1 MISLAR
7 FPSILCLALL
17 LASPRA
23 LARSGDTSDAER
35 AKTLDE
41 YLTRS
46 AAFGFSG
53 GVLVARHGTPLI
65 CKGYGLADREREIP
79 WTAETA
85 FDIGSLTKAFTA
97 AAVLE
102 LATDGKLATGDPISK
117 FLDAVPEDKTGI
129 TIHHLLT
136 HTSGLVRDAGN
147 RGVQTTRDDMTKLVL
162 ATKLQSKP
170 GETYSYSNAGY
181 VLLAAIVERASGEDY
196 RAFMRHRVFDPLG
209 MSKTGFYGDASRW
222 SRDRVAHSY
231 FETAEEGCP
240 LDWPQTWSATGNG
253 HVISTL
259 GDFLRWDAGLRGNA
273 ILTDDAKHAMWSPHA
288 PAGDRFAYGYGWMV
302 EKGAST
308 KLQFHTGYYR
318 SFGTEFRR
326 YTSEDLAILVATNEG
341 FAGGTAQQ
349 VAITDPVATIALGR
363 AQAMPPAVVQL
374 DPKLAA
380 RIQGTYRTASGARF
394 EFALRHGALVVE
406 AEGQEAFDALS
417 GADAARRAEYAKLD
431 QRTTTLNA
439 AIQKGDRAL
448 AAGALDAA
456 GKDMFAGAFDAGWS
470 NLAKQFGPF
479 LGFDVLGTAPC
490 PFADGRARTYV
501 RLRFEREPVIV
512 SFGYR
517 GESFFDLSTWEKVP
531 NPSAIPVAPLSPTQ
545 LATWDLWSKKGT
557 TIELGVE
564 GEKIVSITFPLREPA
579 ITASRAE

>member
-1 MISLAR
+1 MAFAR
-7 FPSILCLALL
+7 
-17 LASPRA
+17 PRGGG
-23 LARSGDTSDAER
+23 LDTSDEER
-35 AKTLDE
+35 AKTIDD

-46 AAFGFSG
+46 AAFGFAG
-53 GVLVARHGTPLI
+53 GVLVARHGNALL

-117 FLDAVPEDKTGI
+117 YLDAVPEDKTGI

-147 RGVQTTRDDMTKLVL
+147 RGVQTTRDEMVKLVL
-162 ATKLQSKP
+162 ATTLQSKP
-170 GETYSYSNAGY
+170 GEKYSYSNAGY

-209 MSKTGFYGDASRW
+209 MTKTGFYGDASRW
-222 SRDRVAHSY
+222 SRDAVAHAY

-259 GDFLRWDAGLRGNA
+259 GDFLRWDVGLRGKE
-273 ILTDDAKHAMWSPHA
+273 LLSDDAKRAMWTPHA
-288 PAGDRFAYGYGWMV
+288 PAGDRFGYGYGWLV
-302 EKGAST
+302 AKAGGP
-308 KLQFHTGYYR
+308 KLQFHNGYYR

-326 YTSEDLAILVATNEG
+326 YPDEELAILVATNEG

-363 AQAMPPAVVQL
+363 PHELPPAVVPL

-380 RIQGTYRTASGARF
+380 RICGTYKLPSGAYF
-394 EFALRHGALVVE
+394 EFRLRHGALVVE
-406 AEGQEAFDALS
+406 ADGQEAFDALS
-417 GADAARRAEYAKLD
+417 GGDAARRAEYAKLD
-431 QRTTTLNA
+431 ERTAALNA
-439 AIQKGDRAL
+439 AIQKGDRGI

-456 GKDMFAGAFDAGWS
+456 GNDLFARMFDAGWS
-470 NLAKQFGPF
+470 GLAKQFGPF
-479 LGFDVLGTAPC
+479 RGFDVLGTAPC
-490 PFADGRARTYV
+490 PFANGCARTYV
-501 RLRFEREPVIV
+501 RLRFEREPVLV

-531 NPSAIPVAPLSPTQ
+531 NPSAIPVAPLSPTL
-545 LATWDLWSKKGT
+545 LATWDLSTAKGT

-564 GEKIVSITFPLREPA
+564 GDA
-579 ITASRAE
+579 ITEIRFAERDPAVTAKRSN

>member
-1 MISLAR
+1 MTP
-7 FPSILCLALL
+7 PSQLLSVACLALV
-17 LASPRA
+17 LAGPRR
-23 LARSGDTSDAER
+23 LDTSDQDR
-35 AKTLDE
+35 ARKTDD
-41 YLTRS
+41 YLTRA

-53 GVLVARHGTPLI
+53 GVLVARHGTALL
-65 CKGYGLADREREIP
+65 CKGYGLADREREVP

-102 LATDGKLATGDPISK
+102 LSTDKKLAPGDPISK
-117 FLDAVPEDKTGI
+117 YLGDVPADKSGI

-147 RGVQTTRDDMTKLVL
+147 RGVQVSRDDMVKLVL
-162 ATKLQSKP
+162 ATTLQSKP

-196 RAFMRHRVFDPLG
+196 RGFMRHRVFDPLG

-222 SRDRVAHSY
+222 SRDSVAHAY

-240 LDWPQTWSATGNG
+240 LDWPLTWSATGNG

-259 GDFLRWDAGLRGNA
+259 GDFLRWDAGLRGKD
-273 ILTDDAKHAMWSPHA
+273 LLSDDAKLAMWSPHA

-302 EKGAST
+302 EKDGPA

-326 YTSEDLAILVATNEG
+326 YPDEELAILVATNEG
-341 FAGGTAQQ
+341 FAGGTGQQ
-349 VAITDPVATIALGR
+349 VAITDPVARIALGR
-363 AQAMPPAVVQL
+363 AQELPPAVVAL
-374 DPKLAA
+374 DPRLAA
-380 RIQGTYRTASGARF
+380 RICGTYRTPSGARF
-394 EFALRHGALVVE
+394 EFNLRHGALVVE
-406 AEGQEAFDALS
+406 AQGQEAFDALS
-417 GADAARRAEYAKLD
+417 GGDAARRAEYAKLD
-431 QRTTTLNA
+431 ERTATLNA
-439 AIQKGDRAL
+439 AIQKGDRGL

-456 GKDMFAGAFDAGWS
+456 GNEVFTGAFDAGWS
-470 NLAKQFGPF
+470 GLAKQFGPF
-479 LGFDVLGTAPC
+479 HGFDVLGTAPC
-490 PFADGRARTYV
+490 PFTDGCARTYV

-531 NPSAIPVAPLSPTQ
+531 DPSAIPVAPLSPTS
-545 LATWDLWSKKGT
+545 LATWDLWSAKGT

-564 GEKIVSITFPLREPA
+564 GERIVEVRFPLRDPA
-579 ITASRAE
+579 LTAKRAE